1 MSALAV
7 MRYPSFF
14 SAAFSGAPVCDW
26 LDYDTCYTE
35 RVLGLPL
42 ERAAAYERSSVLT
55 YAPQLLRPLL
65 LVHGYSDDV
74 PTHCS
79 RAATRVCRSH
89 VERCVQ
95 LLT

>member
-74 PTHCS
+74 PTH
-79 RAATRVCRSH
+79 
-89 VERCVQ
+89 
-95 LLT
+95 